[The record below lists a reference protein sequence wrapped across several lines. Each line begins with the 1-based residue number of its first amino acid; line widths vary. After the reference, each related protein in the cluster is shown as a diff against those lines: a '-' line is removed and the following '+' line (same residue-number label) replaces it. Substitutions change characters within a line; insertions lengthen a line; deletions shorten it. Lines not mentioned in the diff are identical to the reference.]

1 VAYDRNRHNEYRGQ
15 LAGHYNEFD
24 GFYKDSFSLMERIN
38 LGADPGN
45 PIVVKGPKSSATDRT
60 SDSKISVNELQPGGK
75 TLRFKQPVAS

>member
-1 VAYDRNRHNEYRGQ
+1 
-15 LAGHYNEFD
+15 
-24 GFYKDSFSLMERIN
+24 MERIN